1 VETVEKTRRKFDYKW
16 VIMAVSFLMVFTG
29 LGFCSGTKSLFFKK
43 ITDVQELSRT
53 LFSFNDSCRYITTAV
68 LNLFFG
74 ELVMRLGAKKLIGCG
89 FACLVASC
97 LVYSFAENI
106 WIFCLGGVLLG
117 MGLSWCTTT
126 VVGYV
131 VAKWFKEKRGTIM
144 GIILASNGVGAAVA
158 AQIVTP
164 LIHEKREMK
173 LFDIFGTS
181 FGYQD
186 AYILIAAILVVV
198 CVIVMIF
205 FKEAPKGFVE
215 TGKKPA
221 GGHGKKPKRGTTWEG
236 IPYAEAVKKP
246 YFYLAVLCVF
256 FTGISL
262 HAVNGV
268 AAPHLEDVGMDTSF
282 IATAVSLHSLVL
294 AFAKILAGISFDKF
308 GLRVTLLVSHAI
320 AAVSIFMLAMVN
332 ATSYTLAAAYE
343 ILVSFALP
351 LETILLPLIA
361 ADMFGERSY
370 ARMMGLMVSVNTAG
384 YALGGPVANF
394 AQEKLGSYRA
404 ILVVF
409 AVIMAAVLVV
419 FQMVLQRSGKD
430 RKIVV
435 ARLEAEKAAKKAAK
449 KAAGEQTVTLS

>member
-1 VETVEKTRRKFDYKW
+1 METVEKTRKKLDYKW
-16 VIMAVSFLMVFTG
+16 IIMAVSFLMVFTG

-43 ITDVQELSRT
+43 ITDIHDLSRT

-89 FACLVASC
+89 FVCLIASC
-97 LVYSFAENI
+97 LVYSFAESI
-106 WIFCLGGVLLG
+106 WMFCLGGVLLG

-164 LIHEKREMK
+164 LIHEKRAVK

-198 CVIVMIF
+198 CAIVMIF
-205 FKEAPKGFVE
+205 FKEAPKGYVE
-215 TGKKPA
+215 TGKPA
-221 GGHGKKPKRGTTWEG
+221 AGHGKKPKRGATWEG

-246 YFYLAVLCVF
+246 YFYVALLCVF
-256 FTGISL
+256 LTGISL

-308 GLRVTLLVSHAI
+308 GLRVTLFVSHAI

-332 ATSYTLAAAYE
+332 ATSYTLAASYE

-394 AQEKLGSYRA
+394 VQETLGSYKV

-409 AVIMAAVLVV
+409 AVIMADILVV
-419 FQMVLQRSGKD
+419 FQLVLRKSGKD
-430 RKIVV
+430 RKIVI
-435 ARLEAEKAAKKAAK
+435 ARLEAEKDARKAEKDARLQVEATK
-449 KAAGEQTVTLS
+449 

>member
-1 VETVEKTRRKFDYKW
+1 MIIVETVEKKQRRPDYKW
-16 VIMAVSFLMVFTG
+16 IIMAVSFLMVFTG

-43 ITDVQELSRT
+43 ITDVHELSRT
-53 LFSFNDSCRYITTAV
+53 LFSLNDSCRYITTAV

-97 LVYSFAENI
+97 LVYAFAEGI
-106 WIFCLGGVLLG
+106 GMFCLGGVLLG

-164 LIHEKREMK
+164 LIHEKRELK
-173 LFDIFGTS
+173 LFDAFGTS

-198 CVIVMIF
+198 CALVMLF

-215 TGKKPA
+215 TGKPA
-221 GGHGKKPKRGTTWEG
+221 AGHGKKPKRGATWEG
-236 IPYAEAVKKP
+236 IPYKEATKKP
-246 YFYLAVLCVF
+246 YFYLAVICVF
-256 FTGISL
+256 LTGISL

-282 IATAVSLHSLVL
+282 IATAVSMHSLVL
-294 AFAKILAGISFDKF
+294 AVAKILAGISFDKL
-308 GLRVTLLVSHAI
+308 GLRITLLISHGI
-320 AAVSIFMLAMVN
+320 AAVSIFMLAMVS

-343 ILVSFALP
+343 IMVSFALP

-384 YALGGPVANF
+384 YALGGPIANIV
-394 AQEKLGSYRA
+394 QEKLGSYKA
-404 ILVVF
+404 ILIVF
-409 AVIMAAVLVV
+409 AAIMAAVLAV
-419 FQMVLQRSGKD
+419 FQLVLRKSQKD
-430 RKIVV
+430 RKIVM
-435 ARLEAEKAAKKAAK
+435 ARLEEEKAAQKAA
-449 KAAGEQTVTLS
+449 AAEK